1 MDLIAKELNLIGQS
15 STSHQLQFQN
25 KGRAKLQTRQAE
37 EQLPFSESDKE
48 PNVSLKSEAP
58 PSPPIRRE
66 SAEKFSREGVV
77 SKTVR
82 I

>member
-15 STSHQLQFQN
+15 SSHQLQFQN